1 MAKPRGGKGYEMDF
15 FEKMGETISTRG
27 KEAAQKA
34 KGVADLAKLNAQL
47 GQLEG
52 KIKTYYQ
59 IIGEKVYQ
67 KEKDQEH
74 SGLEAEF
81 DLINDAL
88 AEIGR
93 IKKQISEIKGAKVC
107 PECKAE
113 VDVAFLFCPHC
124 GAKFEEEAAPAE
136 DVCEACGEEAAAEEA
151 CEACGE
157 EAAAEDVCESC
168 CEETSAEEAS
178 ETCGDKTE
186 E

>member
-1 MAKPRGGKGYEMDF
+1 MDF

-34 KGVADLAKLNAQL
+34 KGVADLAKLSTQV

-67 KEKDQEH
+67 NEKDQEH

-81 DLINDAL
+81 DLINDAF

-93 IKKQISEIKGAKVC
+93 IKKQISEIKGTKSC
-107 PECKAE
+107 PACNAE
-113 VDVAFLFCPHC
+113 VDIAFPFCPHC
-124 GAKFEEEAAPAE
+124 GAKFEEEPEAE
-136 DVCEACGEEAAAEEA
+136 YCEAVSEEEACEECANEAPAEEA
-151 CEACGE
+151 CEAPAEGVGE
-157 EAAAEDVCESC
+157 
-168 CEETSAEEAS
+168 
-178 ETCGDKTE
+178 DKTAE
-186 E
+186 